1 MHTTKIIHHRFSEV
15 EADQV
20 DELLPESD
28 LSEIKVL
35 PLVRLRVS
43 YLEDLLGD
51 G

>member
-1 MHTTKIIHHRFSEV
+1 MHKTKIIHHRFSEV

-20 DELLPESD
+20 DELLRETD
-28 LSEIKVL
+28 LAETKVL
-35 PLVRLRVS
+35 PLVRRRVS